1 MNGSSKMVI
10 LPPERPSTRMKV
22 LLTMLCASLFG
33 IFVFWILA
41 SQHVSA
47 PTLIDSYSE
56 AHHRN
61 ATVSF
66 NDYRTKIGQVF
77 TPSVSAYLR
86 SCKFYISKENSPTGT
101 IVAKL
106 YTVNGTPGS
115 TAVATGSP
123 LAVSAEVNVSTL
135 SPWPKLALAA
145 FDFTPNGYLMSAGVP
160 YAIVM
165 EYSGGSSTNTVP
177 VGKDNAGTHPGHK
190 IDVERGVWIADAGMD
205 AIFYVYGD
213 LPGTLR

>member
-1 MNGSSKMVI
+1 MNGSSKMVV

-22 LLTMLCASLFG
+22 LLTLLCASLFG

-135 SPWPKLALAA
+135 SPWPKLALA
-145 FDFTPNGYLMSAGVP
+145 DVRLYTQRVP
-160 YAIVM
+160 YDRWRTLCDRHGVLGRQFDK
-165 EYSGGSSTNTVP
+165 YGSRWQRQCRNTSWP
-177 VGKDNAGTHPGHK
+177 QD
-190 IDVERGVWIADAGMD
+190 R
-205 AIFYVYGD
+205 
-213 LPGTLR
+213 R